1 MSEHNG
7 HIGEEEMQRY
17 LNGEM
22 DAAEQHTFEA
32 KLENDP
38 FAYQAV
44 EGLESVSQAE
54 VAREL
59 QKLQLEATKVEQSFS
74 WMKIAAAVTIALM
87 AGLGIWYYSQP
98 QTPPQLAYEETTA
111 PVAAPQAEASP
122 AEPVAAPTLPETSSE
137 AIAEVNEEEEIQ
149 QDEPV
154 AITVA
159 PALADIEPLDL
170 PSKKEVDEL
179 PALRNEVAVT
189 LEENREAQDEEQFS
203 EEILEETI
211 VETVVEDII
220 FEEQVAQD
228 FEVASGAAADQ
239 QLSRTARAAKSM
251 SRQSFNATAPQ
262 PISGLQAYQQYLMDS
277 LRYTFE
283 MGAGVVILRF
293 TIDQRGT
300 PTNLQII
307 QSLNESADEEV
318 IRLVVEGPK
327 WSGSAGMLTTLSVP
341 VKPE

>member
-7 HIGEEEMQRY
+7 HIGEEAMQRY

-22 DAAEQHTFEA
+22 DTAEQHAFEA

-44 EGLESVSQAE
+44 EGLEGVSQAE

-59 QKLQLEATKVEQSFS
+59 QKLQLEATKTEQSFS

-87 AGLGIWYYSQP
+87 GGLGIWYYSQP

-111 PVAAPQAEASP
+111 PVAAPQAEAP
-122 AEPVAAPTLPETSSE
+122 PTEPVTAHTLPKTSSE
-137 AIAEVNEEEEIQ
+137 AIAEVNEEEEIEL
-149 QDEPV
+149 DEPV

-159 PALADIEPLDL
+159 PALADIEPLDP

-189 LEENREAQDEEQFS
+189 LEENRAAQDEEQFS

-211 VETVVEDII
+211 VEDII

-239 QLSRTARAAKSM
+239 QLSRTAPAAKSM

-277 LRYTFE
+277 LRYTSE
-283 MGAGVVILRF
+283 MGAGVVNLRF

-300 PTNLQII
+300 PRDI
-307 QSLNESADEEV
+307 QVIESLNEFADAEAT
-318 IRLVVEGPK
+318 RLVAEGPK
-327 WSGSAGMLTTLSVP
+327 WSGSAGIPTTLGVP